1 MHRSYSRKHCK
12 KGYVSRR
19 SYKKRSGT
27 KVKAGCVKSRGLRSR
42 GMKPSVYFP
51 KLKGGSLTQYGYS
64 VHNSERSRRGSLR
77 KALKAHG
84 YSKLIK
90 KLNAVRVLSR
100 NTSPKNSAKYARD
113 IKYVQKIA

>member
-1 MHRSYSRKHCK
+1 MNRNYSRKHCK

-27 KVKAGCVKSRGLRSR
+27 RVKAGCMKSRGLRSR

-51 KLKGGSLTQYGYS
+51 KLKRGSLTRYGYS
-64 VHNSERSRRGSLR
+64 VHNSERSRHGSLR

-100 NTSPKNSAKYARD
+100 NTSPKNSVKYARD